1 MSNQVPAF
9 QVIRPRLQGSMMLR
23 VTTMEIL
30 KLSYWN
36 PARNMVSVLT
46 DIKEFLRTWA
56 RLDLQSER
64 NDRAR

>member
-1 MSNQVPAF
+1 MSNQVPPF